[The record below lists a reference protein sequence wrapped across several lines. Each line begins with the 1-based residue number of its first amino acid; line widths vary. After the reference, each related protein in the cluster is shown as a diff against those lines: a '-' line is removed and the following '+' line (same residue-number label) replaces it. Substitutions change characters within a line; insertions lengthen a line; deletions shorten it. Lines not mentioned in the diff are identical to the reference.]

1 MTTRVGVWV
10 CTPGFDPVELARQEG
25 ECREHAT
32 WMGWEVHG
40 VYQDGACPPWAS
52 DPPGLRALLADL
64 CDGLFHGVLIARP
77 ELMPQHPQVH
87 GDLLAATSRPGR
99 FLAFA
104 NPPEGLTLRAIQLPH
119 RGGVVRGR
127 G

>member
-1 MTTRVGVWV
+1 MVVRVGVWV
-10 CTPGFDPVELARQEG
+10 CTPVFDPVELARQDG
-25 ECREHAT
+25 ECQEFAT

-40 VYQDGACPPWAS
+40 VYQDGACPLWAS
-52 DPPGLRALLADL
+52 DQLGLRELLADL
-64 CDGLFHGVLIARP
+64 RDGAFSGVLIARP
-77 ELMPQHPQVH
+77 ELVPLHPQIR

-104 NPPEGLTLRAIQLPH
+104 NPPEGLTLHAVQLPY
-119 RGGVVRGR
+119 RREAVRGI